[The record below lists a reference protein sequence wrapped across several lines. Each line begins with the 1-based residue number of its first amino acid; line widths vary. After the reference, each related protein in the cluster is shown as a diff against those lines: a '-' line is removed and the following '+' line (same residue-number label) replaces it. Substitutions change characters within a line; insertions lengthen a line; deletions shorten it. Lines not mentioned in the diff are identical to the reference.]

1 MRKGKHEGTLKIS
14 DEILYL
20 FKKKGGGVYKVARK
34 NDLEAPNLYDRIKR
48 CDKAID
54 RIQKLLKLVNHG
66 LSYQITDLGGP
77 KKNQ

>member
-1 MRKGKHEGTLKIS
+1 MRKAKHEGMLKIS
-14 DEILYL
+14 DEILSV
-20 FKKKGGGVYKVARK
+20 FKEKGGVYKVARK
-34 NDLEAPNLYDRIKR
+34 NNLEAPNLYDRIKR

-54 RIQKLLKLVNHG
+54 RIQKLLKLVNRR